1 MLRMIFVSVT
11 KIGEN
16 KVNILTCYFS
26 KWFHILAYHTKY
38 GKYLYMFSVQQIKV
52 YWYSE
57 VFLNRHVFAFFKTSV
72 LNNVSMYI
80 IF

>member
-1 MLRMIFVSVT
+1 MLRKIFVSVT

-16 KVNILTCYFS
+16 KVNILTSSFS

-52 YWYSE
+52 YWYYD
-57 VFLNRHVFAFFKTSV
+57 VFPFFKTSV
-72 LNNVSMYI
+72 LNNVCLYI
-80 IF
+80 IFLKTVQY